1 MATDEFEPFR
11 GLPLTREHD
20 SEIRK
25 YIAERLARGEAW
37 DTLEVTTGRRICS
50 TRRVRRMERKG
61 RRRVVVHLF
70 ITNND
75 DGRRMLHACM
85 DNNPCH

>member
-1 MATDEFEPFR
+1 METDKFEPFR
-11 GLPLTREHD
+11 GQPLTRERD

-25 YIAERLARGEAW
+25 YIAERLERGETW
-37 DTLEVTTGRRICS
+37 DTLGVTTGRRICS
-50 TRRVRRMERKG
+50 TRRARTMERKG
-61 RRRVVVHLF
+61 RRRVVAHLF

-85 DNNPCH
+85 DNNPCY